1 MLRPGWI
8 DPESRAALRAALL
21 VLGVSVLTACGAV
34 GGTAR
39 SSPAGAATAATA
51 DPPSPELEARYA
63 SLVTRLQG
71 GDAAAAADLSTFSAE
86 HPELAGPLL
95 SLGLVRA
102 RAGDEAGARALFERA
117 SIVCSH
123 CGPVWNQLGVLNRQQ
138 GRFADAE
145 QAYRRAIELEPGY
158 AAAYFNLAV
167 LYELYIP
174 RPDLALENYERYL
187 QMSSSTTDG
196 QEVEKWVADL
206 RRRVTATP
214 KSARAG
220 GST

>member
-1 MLRPGWI
+1 MRIAGAELRPQHHG
-8 DPESRAALRAALL
+8 DLR
-21 VLGVSVLTACGAV
+21 VEVV
-34 GGTAR
+34 
-39 SSPAGAATAATA
+39 
-51 DPPSPELEARYA
+51 EARLDLIA
-63 SLVTRLQG
+63 ELRRRFRAQTLEELMDRRDEAARELGALEG
-71 GDAAAAADLSTFSAE
+71 GLDPVDAAAADLSTFSAE